1 MRDPAPNSPTPPD
14 NGPIRV
20 VLASGSPY
28 RAELLRKILPEF
40 DIKSPDID
48 ETPLPN
54 EPALALAQRLAMQKA
69 QHIAARCPQSL
80 VIGSDQVAL
89 INSRNPLILGKPQD
103 FETAHKQLT
112 LCSSQTVAFITAVAL
127 IDTRFGE
134 SRSFT
139 DTFSIKFR
147 ELDDA
152 LITNYLHQEQPYDC
166 AGAIKTEALGIALIE
181 RFIGDDPNTLIGL
194 PLIKLIDAL
203 KCYGLSPLSNANSS
217 FT

>member
-1 MRDPAPNSPTPPD
+1 MPDSTPNLPTAPDKS
-14 NGPIRV
+14 PIRV
-20 VLASGSPY
+20 VLASGSSY
-28 RAELLRKILPEF
+28 RAGLLRKILPEF
-40 DIKSPDID
+40 DIKNPDID
-48 ETPLPN
+48 ETRLPD

-69 QHIAARCPQSL
+69 QHIAARCPKSL

-89 INSRNPLILGKPQD
+89 ISTNNPLILGKPGE

-127 IDTRFGE
+127 IDTRCGE
-134 SRSFT
+134 SQSFS

-147 ELDDA
+147 ELDDT
-152 LITNYLHQEQPYDC
+152 LITNYLHKEQPYDC

-181 RFIGDDPNTLIGL
+181 RFIGDDPNTLVGL

-203 KCYGLSPLSNANSS
+203 KAYGISPLSNTNPS